1 MYTPIVNY
9 VIKVLNVFLTCTC
22 IPQKFLANFFKL
34 TENNSMWKNDIIFE
48 WAELLAEELKT
59 LITIIYL

>member
-1 MYTPIVNY
+1 MFFNLPY
-9 VIKVLNVFLTCTC
+9 

-34 TENNSMWKNDIIFE
+34 TENNSIWKNDIIFE
-48 WAELLAEELKT
+48 WAEFLAEELKT